1 MASHTPTSA
10 PEKTAGHDH
19 PVHGASG
26 HVVHDAVAEDHG
38 HAHSHAHPPRH
49 YVKIWGYLVVLF
61 FISVAGPTLGIK
73 WVTLI
78 TAFGIAVVKAG
89 LVVKHFM
96 HLDVEQP
103 FVHYFLAT
111 SLVFMFLLFA
121 GVSPDVMHHYGT
133 GWVNNAAKEA
143 TARALAEAAAHG
155 DGHGGHSGGAEHGAA
170 TEHGGAAHAPEAAPA
185 PAH

>member
-1 MASHTPTSA
+1 MASTNPPTS
-10 PEKTAGHDH
+10 PETTAGHDH
-19 PVHGASG
+19 PVHDASG
-26 HVVHDAVAEDHG
+26 HVVHDAVAQDHG

-49 YVKIWGYLVVLF
+49 YVKIWGYLVALF
-61 FISVAGPTLGIK
+61 FVSVAGPMIGIW

-78 TAFGIAVVKAG
+78 TAFGIAVVKAS

-121 GVSPDVMHHYGT
+121 GVSPDVMSHHGS
-133 GWVNNAAKEA
+133 GWVNVAAKKE
-143 TARALAEAAAHG
+143 TERALAAAAAHG
-155 DGHGGHSGGAEHGAA
+155 DGHGEHGAA
-170 TEHGGAAHAPEAAPA
+170 GDHGGATDHAPEAAPA